1 MSLAFLLLKDKS
13 NSIVTSSQ
21 TFNAPGNFIPPY
33 GKTIFQITAR
43 GTPGNAS
50 FYYNTPVDASGGNVA
65 AYYPASGGEVTGS
78 NTFYYNTPVAAQNP
92 SVAGYNYEYVP
103 AVPGNV
109 IAYYPASGG
118 NLNPYYPASGGNVNP
133 STQGTPAGSNPSTP
147 GTLSGIIWGAYSTSY
162 GVVNY
167 TLYSPGFSYTGFN
180 YNEGGGSGFTLP
192 SPSSNQLGPTR
203 FSNTEQY
210 YTIYFNTT
218 YSYVRDAY
226 NPPAPGNTIYN
237 PPTPGTTNTYY
248 PASGGDTN
256 PYYPAYSNSNP
267 NTPGFYTSNANYN
280 SYVPAFSY
288 TTTVPGNPNVN
299 PYYPAYSNYNT
310 YYPAFSYNTAVP
322 GNYGG
327 TNYVLGVA
335 LPGGASD
342 AAAPVVD
349 FTTILI
355 DYTNAG
361 TPIPVPSG
369 GYVQIRNKFLGT

>member
-13 NSIVTSSQ
+13 NSIVTSSV

-33 GKTIFQITAR
+33 GKTIFRITAR
-43 GTPGNAS
+43 GSPGNAS
-50 FYYNTPVDASGGNVA
+50 FYYNTPV
-65 AYYPASGGEVTGS
+65 
-78 NTFYYNTPVAAQNP
+78 AAQNP
-92 SVAGYNYEYVP
+92 TIANYNYEYVP

-118 NLNPYYPASGGNVNP
+118 NVNPYYPASGGFINP
-133 STQGTPAGSNPSTP
+133 IIIGNLTGYNPPTP
-147 GTLSGIIWGAYSTSY
+147 GTLSGSIWGAYTTSY

-167 TLYSPGFSYTGFN
+167 TLYSPAFSYTGFD
-180 YNEGGGSGFTLP
+180 YNEGGGSGFTIP
-192 SPSSNQLGPTR
+192 SPSSNQVGPTR

-226 NPPAPGNTIYN
+226 NPPTPGNANYN
-237 PPTPGTTNTYY
+237 PWTPTSTNPYY

-280 SYVPAFSY
+280 SFVPAFTY
-288 TTTVPGNPNVN
+288 TTTVPGNASP
-299 PYYPAYSNYNT
+299 S
-310 YYPAFSYNTAVP
+310 
-322 GNYGG
+322 
-327 TNYVLGVA
+327 TNVLGVS
-335 LPGGASD
+335 LPGGAADS
-342 AAAPVVD
+342 AASVVGP
-349 FTTILI
+349 TTISI

-361 TPIPVPSG
+361 TPISVPTG
-369 GYVQIRNKFLGT
+369 GYVTINYKPKTAP